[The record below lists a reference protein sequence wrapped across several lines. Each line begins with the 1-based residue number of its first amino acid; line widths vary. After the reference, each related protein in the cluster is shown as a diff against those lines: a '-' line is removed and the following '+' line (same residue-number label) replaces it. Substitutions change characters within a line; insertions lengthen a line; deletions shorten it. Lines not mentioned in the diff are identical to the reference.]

1 MTDFISNPPVVAF
14 QYVTLEELSVT
25 LEEQPNDQD
34 RYVLSEKIIVEQV
47 THRDNLLSEQEFL
60 LAER

>member
-1 MTDFISNPPVVAF
+1 MVQN
-14 QYVTLEELSVT
+14 VTLDELST
-25 LEEQPNDQD
+25 EQTNDQD